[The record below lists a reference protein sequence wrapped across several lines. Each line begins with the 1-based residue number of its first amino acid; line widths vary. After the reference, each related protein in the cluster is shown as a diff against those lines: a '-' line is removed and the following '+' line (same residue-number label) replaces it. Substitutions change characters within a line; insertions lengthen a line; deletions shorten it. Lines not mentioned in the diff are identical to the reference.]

1 MAQQEGE
8 WITVNGRHI
17 IIGSGESRE
26 EAINRSIAN
35 KNADKKNEQIA
46 KNKEQ
51 ADKLNGKVVD
61 VKDFKEGDTPKVISD
76 TTTYHILKEEGKGT
90 SDLGNMQGTDAKSI
104 LKGFKFN
111 GLFWENPS
119 VKYIYEVRNKK

>member
-17 IIGSGESRE
+17 MIGSGESRE

-51 ADKLNGKVVD
+51 ADRLNGKVVD

-111 GLFWENPS
+111 GLLWENPS